1 MSIADLYR
9 LVDSIRSDRAWHG
22 TADCPCDA
30 CRAHYR
36 LNIYGEPEPIPTLT
50 DAVGVKPHIRTWP
63 SPEGQPLAAYRCEG
77 GGAVGY
83 GFYPLQAYSDWV
95 NNLNI

>member
-1 MSIADLYR
+1 MAATNL
-9 LVDSIRSDRAWHG
+9 HG
-22 TADCPCDA
+22 TPDCPCSA
-30 CRAHYR
+30 CQF
-36 LNIYGEPEPIPTLT
+36 NYGVPTLT